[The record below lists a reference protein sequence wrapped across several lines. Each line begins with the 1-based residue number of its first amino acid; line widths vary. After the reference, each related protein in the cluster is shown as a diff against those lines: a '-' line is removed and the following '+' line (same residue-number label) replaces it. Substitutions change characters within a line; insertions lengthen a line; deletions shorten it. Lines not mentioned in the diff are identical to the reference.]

1 MEESEEWWSR
11 VVGFGFT
18 VVFDRGEE
26 RWTNKGQNWQVG
38 KSEDAGS
45 GSSSWREREKHHL
58 QETKT
63 AAAANSHSL
72 EMFKRY

>member
-1 MEESEEWWSR
+1 MEKGVWLW
-11 VVGFGFT
+11 VI
-18 VVFDRGEE
+18 VFDRGVEW
-26 RWTNKGQNWQVG
+26 WTNKGQKWQVG

-45 GSSSWREREKHHL
+45 GSSTWREREKHHL

-72 EMFKRY
+72 EMFKRYW

>member
-1 MEESEEWWSR
+1 M
-11 VVGFGFT
+11 VGFGFT
-18 VVFDRGEE
+18 IVFDRREE
-26 RWTNKGQNWQVG
+26 RSTNKGQKWQVG

-63 AAAANSHSL
+63 AAAAKSQRWRCSKDVDKLPIN
-72 EMFKRY
+72 F

>member
-1 MEESEEWWSR
+1 MEWGGWHW
-11 VVGFGFT
+11 VI
-18 VVFDRGEE
+18 VFDRGVE
-26 RWTNKGQNWQVG
+26 RSTNKGQKWQVG

-45 GSSSWREREKHHL
+45 GSSTWREREKHHL

>member
-1 MEESEEWWSR
+1 MEKGVWLW
-11 VVGFGFT
+11 VI
-18 VVFDRGEE
+18 VFDRGVEW
-26 RWTNKGQNWQVG
+26 WTNKGQMWQVG

-45 GSSSWREREKHHL
+45 GSSTWREREKHHL

-72 EMFKRY
+72 KMFKRYW

>member
-1 MEESEEWWSR
+1 MI
-11 VVGFGFT
+11 
-18 VVFDRGEE
+18 VFDRGVEML
-26 RWTNKGQNWQVG
+26 TNKGQKWQVG

-45 GSSSWREREKHHL
+45 GSSSWREIEKHHL

-63 AAAANSHSL
+63 AAAAKSHSL